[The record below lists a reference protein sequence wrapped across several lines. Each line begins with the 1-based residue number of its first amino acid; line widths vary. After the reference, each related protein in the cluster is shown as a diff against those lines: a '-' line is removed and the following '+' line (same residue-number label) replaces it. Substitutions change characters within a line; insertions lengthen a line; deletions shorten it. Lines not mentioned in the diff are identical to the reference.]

1 MVGRELRI
9 GLIVNPI
16 AGMGGRVG
24 LKGTDGEEVLEEALE
39 RGAEPWS
46 PVRVREA
53 LEGLGDDAG
62 RVEWLTWGGG
72 MGADLLGSMG
82 FEHQVVGG
90 PRADRTT
97 AEDTKEAALEM
108 ERRGV
113 DLILFAGGD
122 GTASDIVE
130 AIDLRVPILGIPS
143 GVKMFSAVFASTPM
157 AASRLLFRLLEG
169 GVEYAERE
177 VMDID
182 EDAYRL
188 GRLSASLRGYART
201 PYAAELVLNGKDA
214 VTSADE
220 ELMKE
225 AVAARVVEEMSPGST
240 YVLGPGSTVAKVA
253 ELLGVEKTI
262 LGIDIYR
269 DGELIL
275 RDADEEG
282 LLEVVDDDTW
292 IVLSPLGGQGS
303 ILGRGNQPI
312 SPGVLRR
319 VGLDRI
325 MVIATPVKL
334 QGLKALTVDTGD
346 PELDEQLRGFR
357 RVVVGYHEEKLI
369 RVA

>member
-1 MVGRELRI
+1 MRI

-24 LKGTDGEEVLEEALE
+24 LKGTDGQEVLKKALE
-39 RGAEPWS
+39 KGAEPWS
-46 PVRVREA
+46 PKRAREA
-53 LEGLGDDAG
+53 LEGLGEAAG
-62 RVEWLTWGGG
+62 RIEWLTWGRE
-72 MGADLLGSMG
+72 MGKDLLGSLG
-82 FEHQVVGG
+82 FDHQVVGE

-130 AIDLRVPILGIPS
+130 AIDMRVPILGIPS
-143 GVKMFSAVFASTPM
+143 GVKMFSAVFAFTPR
-157 AASRLLFRLLEG
+157 AASRLVLKLLDG
-169 GVEYAERE
+169 GVEFVERE

-182 EDAYRL
+182 ENAYRS

-201 PYAAELVLNGKDA
+201 PYAAELVLNSKDT
-214 VTSADE
+214 VTGADE

-225 AVAARVVEEMSPGST
+225 AVAARVVEEMRPGST

-253 ELLGVEKTI
+253 ELLGVGKTI
-262 LGIDIYR
+262 LGIDVYR

-275 RDADEEG
+275 RDVDEG
-282 LLEVVDDDTW
+282 RLLEVVDNDTW

-312 SPGVLRR
+312 SPRVLRR

-325 MVIATPVKL
+325 IVIATPVKL
-334 QGLKALTVDTGD
+334 QGLRALTVDTGD

-357 RVVVGYHEEKLI
+357 RVVVGYHEEKLM

>member
-1 MVGRELRI
+1 LRI

-24 LKGTDGEEVLEEALE
+24 LKGTDGEKVLEEALE

-46 PVRVREA
+46 PVRAREV
-53 LEGLGDDAG
+53 LEGLGDAAG
-62 RVEWLTWGGG
+62 RVEWLTWGGE
-72 MGADLLGSMG
+72 MGADLLGSLG
-82 FEHQVVGG
+82 FDHLVVGG

-97 AEDTKEAALEM
+97 AKDTKEAVLEL

-122 GTASDIVE
+122 GTASDILE
-130 AIDLRVPILGIPS
+130 EIDMRVPILGIPS
-143 GVKMFSAVFASTPM
+143 GVKMFSAVFASTPR
-157 AASRLLFRLLEG
+157 AASRLVLRLLDG
-169 GVEYAERE
+169 GVEFVERE

-182 EDAYRL
+182 EDAYRS
-188 GRLSASLRGYART
+188 GRLSASLKGYART
-201 PYAAELVLNGKDA
+201 PYAAELVLNGKDIF
-214 VTSADE
+214 TGADE

-225 AVAARVVEEMSPGST
+225 AVAARVVEEMRPGST

-253 ELLGVEKTI
+253 EILGVEKTI

-269 DGELIL
+269 DGELIA
-275 RDADEEG
+275 RDADEG
-282 LLEVVDDDTW
+282 RLLEVVDNDTW

-312 SPGVLRR
+312 SPMVLRR

-325 MVIATPVKL
+325 IVIATPVKL
-334 QGLKALTVDTGD
+334 QGLRVLTVDTGD

-357 RVVVGYHEEKLI
+357 RVVVGYHEEKLM

>member
-1 MVGRELRI
+1 MRI

-46 PVRVREA
+46 PLRARET
-53 LEGLGDDAG
+53 LEGLGDAAG
-62 RVEWLTWGGG
+62 KIEWFTWGGE
-72 MGADLLGSMG
+72 MGADLLESLG
-82 FEHQVVGG
+82 FDRHVVGG
-90 PRADRTT
+90 PHTERTT
-97 AEDTKEAALEM
+97 AEDTKGAALEM

-130 AIDLRVPILGIPS
+130 AIDMRVPMLGIPS
-143 GVKMFSAVFASTPM
+143 GVKMFSAVFASTPR
-157 AASRLLFRLLEG
+157 AASRLVLRLLEG
-169 GVEYAERE
+169 GVEFVERE

-182 EDAYRL
+182 EDAYRS

-214 VTSADE
+214 VSGADE

-225 AVAARVVEEMSPGST
+225 AVVARVVEEMRPGST

-262 LGIDIYR
+262 LGIDVYR
-269 DGELIL
+269 DGRLIVK
-275 RDADEEG
+275 DADEGG
-282 LLEVVDDDTW
+282 LLKVVDNDTW

-303 ILGRGNQPI
+303 IIGRGNQPI
-312 SPGVLRR
+312 SPGVLWR

-325 MVIATPVKL
+325 IVIATPVKL
-334 QGLKALTVDTGD
+334 QGLRALTVDTGD

-357 RVVVGYHEEKLI
+357 RVVVGYHEEKLM